1 MKVSIIG
8 CSTCWTDRP
17 TSSYCVN
24 DTLLIDCGEGTMKY
38 YKQAGVDFLNIKNIL
53 ITHFHV
59 DHTVNLIQY
68 LSQYAFYSDESK
80 CKSVTIYGPKGL
92 KVYLDKLKRIS
103 LDLENLNWE
112 DYFNLVEIDSFK
124 TSFKVGDL
132 NITPYPFNHGML
144 KEIAYIV
151 DDGKTKVGFSGD
163 LNFQD
168 GIIEFLNNCNNA
180 FLICCNMK
188 STNAHLGYD
197 KYIEIQNQVTTNL
210 YAVHCVD
217 AVYNN
222 EKSLGITCAK
232 HGTIM
237 YF

>member
-38 YKQAGVDFLNIKNIL
+38 YKQAGVDFFNIKNIL

-68 LSQYAFYSDESK
+68 LSQYAFYSDASK
-80 CKSVTIYGPKGL
+80 RKSVTIYGPKGL

-124 TSFKVGDL
+124 TGFKVGDL
-132 NITPYPFNHGML
+132 I
-144 KEIAYIV
+144 
-151 DDGKTKVGFSGD
+151 
-163 LNFQD
+163 
-168 GIIEFLNNCNNA
+168 
-180 FLICCNMK
+180 
-188 STNAHLGYD
+188 
-197 KYIEIQNQVTTNL
+197 
-210 YAVHCVD
+210 
-217 AVYNN
+217 
-222 EKSLGITCAK
+222 
-232 HGTIM
+232 
-237 YF
+237 